1 MSDQLR
7 LFTSQQETTTS
18 DDHYTPK
25 WVFDRLGVV
34 FDIDVASPPQETAVP
49 CKKYLT
55 QADDG
60 LSYEWKGIVWCNPPF
75 SNTTPWVNKW
85 MKHGNGLLLVPVVK
99 SQWYYDL
106 WDSDASICRADP
118 DKSGIKFSHNGKDK
132 RIMPNVVIA
141 ALGDQ
146 AVKALVKAN
155 FGKVR

>member
-1 MSDQLR
+1 MTQLP
-7 LFTSQQETTTS
+7 LFTVAQHSLTT

-25 WVFDRLGVV
+25 WVFDRLGLM
-34 FDIDVASPPQETAVP
+34 FDLDVASPPQTTAVP

-60 LSYEWKGIVWCNPPF
+60 LSYKWQGLVWCNPPF
-75 SNTTPWVNKW
+75 SNTTPWVHKW
-85 MKHGNGLLLVPVVK
+85 IKHRNGLLLVPVVK
-99 SQWYYDL
+99 SQWFYDL

-118 DKSGIKFSHNGKDK
+118 DKSGMKFLHKDKEK

-141 ALGDQ
+141 ALGAQ
-146 AVKALVKAN
+146 SVEALVQAN